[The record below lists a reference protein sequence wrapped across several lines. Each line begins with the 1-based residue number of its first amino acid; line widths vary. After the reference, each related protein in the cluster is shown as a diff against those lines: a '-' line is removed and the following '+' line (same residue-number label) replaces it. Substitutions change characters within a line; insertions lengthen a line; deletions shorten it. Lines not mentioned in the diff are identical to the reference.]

1 MQTIPSSLLQIK
13 YRLIILAGLL
23 LFNLAARAHV
33 PLLKQSYSFSKQSYT
48 INELTMV
55 MQQQADISISYDA
68 QKIKSNTRVRLPKQ
82 VMTVKELAVLLQK
95 NYQIQSKFIGTHILL
110 KKEHK
115 APGRTKS
122 KKAGTKKKK
131 AIPKEAA
138 VSPVSATG
146 NVSQENPVVSLEETI
161 LDTISNFADTFTVDK
176 KIIAQFGWDIAP
188 AAANFSETQN
198 DIDRLDKPQVIDIN
212 PSWYERFELSFN
224 LSGDEIFYL
233 NPGVGLH
240 WDKFALTANYA
251 IKGDLSHFRFGASYT
266 QAINSNV
273 HITLWGNYGAMPK
286 QAKLLNYQYD
296 SVGTVVPDSPIIVT
310 IPGAAA
316 YSIRGNSLKIGIN
329 IDWQLGQNLE
339 LFSGL
344 SYNRSQTEIL
354 YNDVAAAPYSF
365 INPLTVLR
373 GADFQLFPNIL
384 TISDNFSP
392 VRATSS
398 RNWVGFQIGLR
409 FYLFRS
415 RTDFNQ

>member
-1 MQTIPSSLLQIK
+1 MQTIPSSLVQIK

-23 LFNLAARAHV
+23 LFTLAARAHG

-82 VMTVKELAVLLQK
+82 VMTAKELAVLLQK

-115 APGRTKS
+115 APGRAKP
-122 KKAGTKKKK
+122 KKAGAKKKK
-131 AIPKEAA
+131 ATPKEVA
-138 VSPVSATG
+138 VTPVSTTG
-146 NVSQENPVVSLEETI
+146 NVAQENAVVILEEAV
-161 LDTISNFADTFTVDK
+161 LDTISSFADTFTVDK
-176 KIIAQFGWDIAP
+176 KVIAQFGWNIAP

-233 NPGVGLH
+233 NPGVSLH
-240 WDKFALTANYA
+240 WDKFAVTGNYA
-251 IKGDLSHFRFGASYT
+251 IKGSLSHFRFGASYT
-266 QAINSNV
+266 QAINNNV

-286 QAKLLNYQYD
+286 QAKVLNYQFD
-296 SVGTVVPDSPIIVT
+296 SVVIIPPDTTTIINVQRT
-310 IPGAAA
+310 AA
-316 YSIRGNSLKIGIN
+316 YAISGNSLKIGIN
-329 IDWQLGQNLE
+329 MDWQLGQNLE

-392 VRATSS
+392 SRANAS
-398 RNWVGFQIGLR
+398 RNWIGFQIGLR

-415 RTDFNQ
+415 RARF